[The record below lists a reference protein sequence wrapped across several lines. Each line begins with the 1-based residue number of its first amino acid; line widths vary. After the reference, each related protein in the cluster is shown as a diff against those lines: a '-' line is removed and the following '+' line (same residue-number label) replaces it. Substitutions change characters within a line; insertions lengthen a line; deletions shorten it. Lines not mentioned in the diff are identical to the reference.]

1 MKKLSVEKIDA
12 LFEAIAAS
20 RALYLPIEKAGKVDF
35 YPWSK
40 GEKVRLDALQTTRS
54 AKDLF
59 FPQSECFAKFKLGK
73 SGISV
78 APVAPADEKFVIF
91 GVRACDARSFE
102 LLDKVFLADPV
113 DVMYKTRRDNGVIVT
128 LACSEPEETCFC
140 MNFGIDAAAPG
151 GDVRATLV
159 SGWLILEALTEKGDK
174 LLEDVSAILDAAS
187 AGDEKALDGEKSRIG
202 EILKKLPFGDLPL
215 DGIKK
220 QDELEAFQWW
230 KWGELSQGCLGCGT
244 CTFVCP
250 TCQCYDIRDFDTGHG
265 INRFRCWDSCMF
277 WEFTQA
283 AGHNPRLTQTERFR
297 QRFMHKLVYFPK
309 NNGGDFSCVGCG
321 RCVRKCPSALN
332 IVKVI
337 KELGGSDNE

>member
-1 MKKLSVEKIDA
+1 MKKLSVKNSDA
-12 LFEAIAAS
+12 LFEAISAS

-40 GEKVRLDALQTTRS
+40 DEKVRLDALQTTRS

-59 FPQSECFAKFKLGK
+59 FPQSECFAKFKLDK
-73 SGISV
+73 NAISV
-78 APVAPADEKFVIF
+78 DPVAPADEKFVVF

-113 DVMYKTRRDNGVIVT
+113 DVMYQTRRANGTIVT
-128 LACSEPEETCFC
+128 LACAEPEETCFC
-140 MNFGIDAAAPG
+140 MNFGIDASAPG
-151 GDVRATLV
+151 GDARATFV
-159 SGWLILEALTEKGDK
+159 GGSMILEALTEKGEK
-174 LLEDVSAILDAAS
+174 LLDEVSTALEDAS
-187 AGDEKALDGEKSRIG
+187 KDDEKALADEKERIAG
-202 EILKKLPFGDLPL
+202 ILKKLPFSSLPL
-215 DGIKK
+215 DNIKK
-220 QDELEAFQWW
+220 QDELEAVQWW

-283 AGHNPRLTQTERFR
+283 AGHNPRLTQMERFR

>member
-1 MKKLSVEKIDA
+1 MKKLSVEKLDA
-12 LFEAIAAS
+12 LFEAISSS
-20 RALYLPIEKAGKVDF
+20 RTLYLPIEKAGKVDF

-59 FPQSECFAKFKLGK
+59 FPQSECFAKFKLAK
-73 SGISV
+73 NSISV

-113 DVMYKTRRDNGVIVT
+113 DVMYQARRNNGTIVT

-140 MNFGIDAAAPG
+140 SNFGIDASAPG
-151 GDVRATLV
+151 GDVRATLCGG
-159 SGWLILEALTEKGDK
+159 SIILEALTEKGESLLGEVSS
-174 LLEDVSAILDAAS
+174 LLETAS
-187 AGDEKALDGEKSRIG
+187 ADDEKALEETKKGIKEIIG
-202 EILKKLPFGDLPL
+202 KLPFNDLPL
-215 DGIKK
+215 DGIRK

-283 AGHNPRLTQTERFR
+283 AGHNPRLTQMERFR